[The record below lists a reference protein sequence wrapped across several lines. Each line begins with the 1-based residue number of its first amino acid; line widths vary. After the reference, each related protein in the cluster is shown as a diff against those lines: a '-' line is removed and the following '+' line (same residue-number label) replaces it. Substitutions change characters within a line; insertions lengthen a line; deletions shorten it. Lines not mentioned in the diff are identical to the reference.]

1 MNKHAAF
8 FISGTSTGIG
18 KTYISSL
25 LVKAFGFSGLVS
37 YMKPVQ
43 TGCNHPDVSGAD
55 LSFVKLHASPVFPGT
70 MTDHT
75 PYCFDTPCSPHLAA
89 SLSNASID
97 ISVIVRAYHKILS
110 HVNTLI
116 VEGAGGLLVPLNETV
131 STLDMI
137 KLLNIP
143 VILVTT
149 PNLGT
154 LNHTFLSVNQ
164 LRQSGVVLSGVIM
177 NNPDNTRLDF
187 MYRDN
192 AYMIRRYIAPVPFI
206 EIPFGAENNEQLEE
220 FCKRIRPL

>member
-1 MNKHAAF
+1 MNKHTAF

-43 TGCNHPDVSGAD
+43 TGCNFPDASDAD
-55 LSFVKLHASPVFPGT
+55 LSFIKQHASPVFT
-70 MTDHT
+70 ETITDHT

-97 ISVIVRAYHKILS
+97 ISVIVRSYHKILS

-116 VEGAGGLLVPLNETV
+116 VEGAGGLLVPLSETV

-164 LRQSGVVLSGVIM
+164 LRTSGVTLAGVIM
-177 NNPDNTRLDF
+177 NNPDNKQLDF
-187 MYRDN
+187 MYSDN
-192 AYMIRRYIAPVPFI
+192 AHMIRRYIAPVPFI
-206 EIPFGAENNEQLEE
+206 EIPFGAENNEQLEA

>member
-1 MNKHAAF
+1 VSKHAAF

-18 KTYISSL
+18 KTYISTL
-25 LVKAFGFSGLVS
+25 LIKAFGFSGLVS

-43 TGCNHPDVSGAD
+43 TGCSHPDAPDAD
-55 LSFVKLHASPVFPGT
+55 LSFIKQHTSPVFPGT
-70 MTDHT
+70 ISDHT
-75 PYCFDTPCSPHLAA
+75 PYCLETPCSPHLAA
-89 SLSNASID
+89 SLSNVSID
-97 ISVIVRAYHKILS
+97 ISVIARSYHKIIS

-116 VEGAGGLLVPLNETV
+116 VEGAGGLLVPLSENV
-131 STLDMI
+131 STLDLI

-164 LRQSGVVLSGVIM
+164 LRASGITLAGVVM
-177 NNPDNTRLDF
+177 NNPDNKPLDF

-192 AYMIRRYIAPVPFI
+192 AHLIRRYIDPVPFT
-206 EIPFGAENNEQLEE
+206 EIPFGADNNEQLEA

>member
-1 MNKHAAF
+1 MSKHSAF

-18 KTYISSL
+18 KTYVSSL
-25 LVKAFGFSGLVS
+25 LVKAFVFSGLVS

-43 TGCNHPDVSGAD
+43 TGCSHPDAPDTD
-55 LSFVKLHASPVFPGT
+55 LSFVKTHTSPVFPGT
-70 MTDHT
+70 ASDHT
-75 PYCFDTPCSPHLAA
+75 PYCLETPCSPHLAA
-89 SLSNASID
+89 SLSGIAID
-97 ISVIVRAYHKILS
+97 TSVITRSYHKILS

-116 VEGAGGLLVPLNETV
+116 VEGAGGLLVPLSETV
-131 STLDMI
+131 STLDLI
-137 KLLNIP
+137 KLMSIP

-164 LRQSGVVLSGVIM
+164 LRIAGVTLAGVIM
-177 NNPDNTRLDF
+177 NNPDNKPLDF

-192 AYMIRRYIAPVPFI
+192 ACMIRRYIDPVPFI
-206 EIPFGAENNEQLEE
+206 ELSFGADNNEQLEA

>member
-1 MNKHAAF
+1 MSKHAAF

-25 LVKAFGFSGLVS
+25 LIKAFGFSGLVS

-43 TGCNHPDVSGAD
+43 TGCSHPDAPDTD
-55 LSFVKLHASPVFPGT
+55 LTFVKQHSSPFFPGT
-70 MTDHT
+70 TSDHT
-75 PYCFDTPCSPHLAA
+75 PYSLETPCSPHLAA
-89 SLSNASID
+89 SLSNTLID
-97 ISVIVRAYHKILS
+97 TTEIVRSYHKILS
-110 HVNTLI
+110 HVSTLI
-116 VEGAGGLLVPLNETV
+116 VEGAGGLLVPLSETI
-131 STLDMI
+131 STLDLI
-137 KLLNIP
+137 KLLHIP

-164 LRQSGVVLSGVIM
+164 LRISGVTLAGVIM
-177 NNPDNTRLDF
+177 NNPDNKPIDF

-192 AYMIRRYIAPVPFI
+192 AHMIRRYIDPVPFI
-206 EIPFGAENNEQLEE
+206 EIPFGADTNEQLES

>member
-1 MNKHAAF
+1 MSKHAAF

-25 LVKAFGFSGLVS
+25 LIKAFGFSGLVS

-43 TGCNHPDVSGAD
+43 TGCSHPDVPDAD
-55 LSFVKLHASPVFPGT
+55 LSFVKQHASPVFPGT
-70 MTDHT
+70 TTDHT
-75 PYCFDTPCSPHLAA
+75 PYCFETPCSPHLAA
-89 SLSNASID
+89 SLSSISID
-97 ISVIVRAYHKILS
+97 TSVIAKSYHRILS

-116 VEGAGGLLVPLNETV
+116 VEGAGGLLVPLSETV
-131 STLDMI
+131 STLDLI
-137 KLLNIP
+137 KQLNIP

-164 LRQSGVVLSGVIM
+164 LRISGVTLAGVIM
-177 NNPDNTRLDF
+177 NNPENKPLDL
-187 MYRDN
+187 MYTDN
-192 AYMIRRYIAPVPFI
+192 AHMIRRYVDPVPLI
-206 EIPFGAENNEQLEE
+206 EISYGADNNEQLEA

>member
-1 MNKHAAF
+1 MSKHAAF
-8 FISGTSTGIG
+8 FVSGTSTGIG
-18 KTYISSL
+18 KTYISTL
-25 LVKAFGFSGLVS
+25 LIQAFRFSGLVS

-43 TGCNHPDVSGAD
+43 TGCSHPDAPD
-55 LSFVKLHASPVFPGT
+55 TDIAFVKQHSNPVFTGT
-70 MTDHT
+70 TSDHL
-75 PYCFDTPCSPHLAA
+75 PYCLETPCSPHLAA
-89 SLSNASID
+89 SLSNTTID
-97 ISVIVRAYHKILS
+97 ITQIVRSYHKISS

-116 VEGAGGLLVPLNETV
+116 VEGAGGILVPLSETV
-131 STLDMI
+131 STLDLI

-164 LRQSGVVLSGVIM
+164 LRQSGVTLAGVIM
-177 NNPDNTRLDF
+177 NNPDDKPIDF

-192 AYMIRRYIAPVPFI
+192 ARMIRQYIDPVPFI
-206 EIPFGAENNEQLEE
+206 EIPFGAEFNEQLES

>member
-1 MNKHAAF
+1 MSKHAAF

-25 LVKAFGFSGLVS
+25 LIKAFGFSGLVS

-43 TGCNHPDVSGAD
+43 TGCSHPDAPEAD
-55 LSFVKLHASPVFPGT
+55 LAFVKQHASPFFPGT
-70 MTDHT
+70 TSDHT
-75 PYCFDTPCSPHLAA
+75 PYCLETPCSPHLAA
-89 SLSNASID
+89 SLSDTLID
-97 ISVIVRAYHKILS
+97 IEVITGSYHRILS

-116 VEGAGGLLVPLNETV
+116 VEGAGGILVPLSETI
-131 STLDMI
+131 STIDLI

-164 LRQSGVVLSGVIM
+164 LCISGVTLAGVIM
-177 NNPDNTRLDF
+177 NNPDNKPLDF

-192 AYMIRRYIAPVPFI
+192 AHMIRRYIDPVPFI
-206 EIPFGAENNEQLEE
+206 EIPYGAEQDEQLEA